1 MTVPVNSR
9 GKTRDRWVYLW
20 ILAPRWGRRCQRT
33 LGSVGWRPKG
43 MTMIDWDS
51 ENWGSGVV
59 HFAADGSWVTDKH
72 GDDDAGL
79 D

>member
-1 MTVPVNSR
+1 MVSVDCR
-9 GKTRDRWVYLW
+9 GKTGGRWVYLY
-20 ILAPRWGRRCQRT
+20 ILAPKWGHHHQQT
-33 LGSVGWRPKG
+33 LGSVGWRSKG
-43 MTMIDWDS
+43 TIMIDWDS
-51 ENWGSGVV
+51 ENWGNGV